1 MTVKNRRVFELRL
14 GKVGLIVFISGMSV
28 MLFSMFLLG
37 IIVGKHMEAYPE
49 RYSSGMAELIRDR
62 LLAAVSKQEK
72 GASPSEDEEKENAQA
87 GGGADF
93 GLTFYDTLGG
103 KRGGA
108 AAGVQT
114 GTAIHK
120 PSDSP
125 AERTSQSGSP
135 GETGSPLAMRGGMM
149 GETAPPI
156 PAGKG
161 EETKLNPPPRR
172 TTAREN
178 GMRNPQAGETK
189 HQGKGRFEVQVAAY
203 REKSQAEQLVKKIA
217 AIGYSPRVVMKEI
230 PEKGRWFRVIVGGF
244 ESRGAAQEAAG
255 KMTGNIRG
263 LNFVIRSSD
272 GDSNGGG
279 VRQ

>member
-37 IIVGKHMEAYPE
+37 VIVGKHMEAYPE

-72 GASPSEDEEKENAQA
+72 VASPAEDEEKNGQA

-103 KRGGA
+103 KKGGA
-108 AAGVQT
+108 AAGVQS
-114 GTAIHK
+114 GAAIHK
-120 PSDSP
+120 PSDILAEQTSP
-125 AERTSQSGSP
+125 AGSV
-135 GETGSPLAMRGGMM
+135 GETGSPLAMGGGTM

-161 EETKLNPPPRR
+161 EGTKLNPPSGR
-172 TTAREN
+172 TTVREN
-178 GMRNPQAGETK
+178 GMRNPQATETK
-189 HQGKGRFEVQVAAY
+189 LQGKGRFEVQVAAY

-244 ESRGAAQEAAG
+244 ESRGAALEAAG
-255 KMTGNIRG
+255 KMTGKIRG

-279 VRQ
+279 VQ

>member
-49 RYSSGMAELIRDR
+49 QYSSGMAELIRDR
-62 LLAAVSKQEK
+62 ILAAVSKQEK
-72 GASPSEDEEKENAQA
+72 GASLAEDEEKNGPA

-103 KRGGA
+103 KKGGA

-114 GTAIHK
+114 GAAIHK
-120 PSDSP
+120 PSDTPVKQPSP
-125 AERTSQSGSP
+125 SGSVA
-135 GETGSPLAMRGGMM
+135 ETRSPLAMRGETM
-149 GETAPPI
+149 GETAPPV
-156 PAGKG
+156 PAGEG
-161 EETKLNPPPRR
+161 EGAKPNPRPGG

-178 GMRNPQAGETK
+178 GMRNPPAGETK
-189 HQGKGRFEVQVAAY
+189 LQGKGRFEVQVAAY
-203 REKSQAEQLVKKIA
+203 REKSQAEQLAKKIA
-217 AIGYSPRVVMKEI
+217 AIGFSPRVVMKEL

-255 KMTGNIRG
+255 KMTGKIRG
-263 LNFVIRSSD
+263 LKFVIRSSD
-272 GDSNGGG
+272 GDGNGGG
-279 VRQ
+279 ARQ

>member
-14 GKVGLIVFISGMSV
+14 GKVGLIVFISGMSA

-72 GASPSEDEEKENAQA
+72 GASSAEDEEKNSPA

-103 KRGGA
+103 KKGGA

-120 PSDSP
+120 PSDTAVKHTSP
-125 AERTSQSGSP
+125 P
-135 GETGSPLAMRGGMM
+135 GGVAETGSPLAMRGGPI

-156 PAGKG
+156 PAGEG
-161 EETKLNPPPRR
+161 EGTKPDPSAGG
-172 TTAREN
+172 TTARGN
-178 GMRNPQAGETK
+178 GMRKPPAGETEL
-189 HQGKGRFEVQVAAY
+189 QGKGRFEVQVAAY
-203 REKSQAEQLVKKIA
+203 RERSQAEQLVKKIA
-217 AIGYSPRVVMKEI
+217 AMGFSARVVMKEL

-244 ESRGAAQEAAG
+244 ESRRTAQEAAE
-255 KMTGNIRG
+255 KMTGKIRG
-263 LNFVIRSSD
+263 LKFVIRSSD

-279 VRQ
+279 VRR

>member
-49 RYSSGMAELIRDR
+49 RYSSGITELIRDR
-62 LLAAVSKQEK
+62 LLAVVSKQEDV
-72 GASPSEDEEKENAQA
+72 ASPTDDEEKNGPA

-103 KRGGA
+103 KKGGTHTPVKQTSPSGGA
-108 AAGVQT
+108 A
-114 GTAIHK
+114 
-120 PSDSP
+120 
-125 AERTSQSGSP
+125 
-135 GETGSPLAMRGGMM
+135 ETGSPVAMRGATM

-156 PAGKG
+156 PAGEG
-161 EETKLNPPPRR
+161 EGTKPNPLPGG

-189 HQGKGRFEVQVAAY
+189 LKGRGRFEVQVGAY
-203 REKSQAEQLVKKIA
+203 RERSQAEQLVKKIA
-217 AIGYSPRVVMKEI
+217 AMGFSPRVVMKELA
-230 PEKGRWFRVIVGGF
+230 EKGRWFRVIVGGF

-255 KMTGNIRG
+255 KMTGKIRG
-263 LNFVIRSSD
+263 LKFVIRSSD
-272 GDSNGGG
+272 GDGNGGG
-279 VRQ
+279 GRQ